1 MTSSNPTTNLRMY
14 ETTLNPF
21 PQSNSM
27 APGPQQ
33 LPGFI
38 NLGNQVHHGP
48 PPFIPSLG
56 AFTNYQQGQGN
67 IQMANP
73 ATGIPITKLKEEAKI
88 LGGIQIMIGVMHIG
102 FGIIL
107 GLMNIV
113 YSGVLGFA
121 SLTFIS
127 GYPFWGGVSFI
138 IAGALS
144 ISAAKQSISSLIK
157 SSVGLNIVGAIFAFI
172 GVILLLV
179 DVSINGTPSQD
190 YWAVLSGKGI
200 SGILIIFSVLEFCIT
215 CTTVHFACQATT
227 NTNRQ
232 PVLVIPNV
240 YATNP

>member
-1 MTSSNPTTNLRMY
+1 MH
-14 ETTLNPF
+14 
-21 PQSNSM
+21 QS
-27 APGPQQ
+27 
-33 LPGFI
+33 I
-38 NLGNQVHHGP
+38 VTGNQVHRGT

-56 AFTNYQQGQGN
+56 AFTTYQQGQGN

-88 LGGIQIMIGVMHIG
+88 LGAIQIVIGVMHIG

-113 YSGVLGFA
+113 YRGVLGFG

-157 SSVGLNIVGAIFAFI
+157 SSLGLNIVGAIFAFI

-200 SGILIIFSVLEFCIT
+200 SGILIIFSILEFCIN
-215 CTTVHFACQATT
+215 CTTVHFASQATT
-227 NTNRQ
+227 NTNQQ

-240 YATNP
+240 YATSP